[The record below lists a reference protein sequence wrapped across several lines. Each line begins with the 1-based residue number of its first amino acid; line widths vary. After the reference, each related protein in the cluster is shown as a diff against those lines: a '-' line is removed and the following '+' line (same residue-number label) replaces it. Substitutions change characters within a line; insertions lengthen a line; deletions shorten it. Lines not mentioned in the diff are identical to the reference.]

1 MALELDEVRRQP
13 LLESPA
19 REPESGKASAGEV
32 QLEDSQKAAEAKR
45 SSGLDGQADAT
56 ACIPRTAGSEEP
68 PEGPLRV
75 TIVKVEGKAT
85 IQRIELTYSNGSIWA
100 MGPPVAKGKKASKV
114 KNRKD
119 DGVKVMVLSEDEYIT
134 EVTHEPLLQWW
145 WVGAAV
151 HLRTNKGRCLEACG
165 TWSSGLEENVET
177 FKASPGCAVLGLRLH
192 NGRCHG
198 IVEGPAP
205 PVDELE
211 LKMWAVYWL
220 AEGSANDDV
229 QSRTFVGRESAF
241 TFAQRVGGGQEMAW
255 QCGPLRLSV
264 SDHPW
269 LDCFRDLR
277 DLLRPAR
284 LAALEAR
291 EMNAEGPGE
300 SYVEFPSGERPGA
313 GIVLDLVSTS
323 RVKAWGPHTRRKK
336 CEELASEQGQFNLKR
351 WRDMSM
357 SLAETLERI
366 QSAKPTLGRLL
377 AMMDLRRHLARTLF
391 TAAIAAV
398 MSTCDSVKT
407 VLSGAVFTLINAS
420 EQEVKKDSQFLHVIC
435 SWTFG
440 CGSRMSLA
448 KSLILGLMILAV
460 LKGAVSVISQH
471 VTKAFK
477 DSYRVQTRT
486 ELFDHLLAQDLEE
499 FEKQTARVMAQK
511 ASPMVMD
518 SMPLMVTSLVR
529 TVTELLT
536 SLVFLYSISP
546 MMTFMYAT
554 AVPAFQVAAQA
565 YLRKQ
570 AKGSLR
576 RERGLEGVANRVVAE
591 ACEMIKVVKTFS
603 REDWHTSLQRLSL
616 EEAASMKLTMT
627 QGAAQVAADTLQQ
640 AIYCISLWLG
650 LVWVNVDSSAAEMT
664 SFLLL
669 VSKLGHQV
677 NSFKSQVE
685 DMFNA
690 SDNLAEHFEFLD
702 QQPKVF
708 PGTYNG
714 PVQGRVVF
722 EEVSFAYPTRPEQK
736 VLHGLSIE
744 LQPGKTTALVGASGS
759 GKSTSVQLIF
769 RYYDPLEG
777 TILIDGVPLKDW
789 DLTHLHRH
797 MALVA
802 QEPVLFNTSVRQN
815 LLYGLP
821 QCRIDSDPKD
831 FEEQMIAAAK
841 AACAHD
847 FILGFPGGYDTNV
860 GDRGGQVSGGQKQ
873 RLSVARAILMQPRIL
888 VLDEATSALD
898 AESEA
903 IVQEALDRLVASS
916 GSSVM
921 VIAHRLSTVRQADE
935 IICLREGHVVERGS
949 SKELME
955 QRGYFFTLVE
965 KQAVT
970 LDDIGGANAEI
981 DRSLSSRRAKDRKD
995 KEKDEKAEVMEAKAE
1010 NADALDAKKA
1020 NDD

>member
-1 MALELDEVRRQP
+1 MALELDEVRRP
-13 LLESPA
+13 VAEPSPSPKPSDEEGEQKGQTA
-19 REPESGKASAGEV
+19 GAEEPANGTSV
-32 QLEDSQKAAEAKR
+32 P
-45 SSGLDGQADAT
+45 SSTQADT
-56 ACIPRTAGSEEP
+56 ACIPRMAVSEDSTADSA
-68 PEGPLRV
+68 GPLCVR
-75 TIVKVEGKAT
+75 TVKVEGKAT
-85 IQRIELTYSNGSIWA
+85 IQRIEITYSDGSVWA
-100 MGPPVAKGKKASKV
+100 MGPPVAKAKTKAKM
-114 KNRKD
+114 KNRRD
-119 DGVKVMVLSEDEYIT
+119 DGVRIMVLSEDEFIT
-134 EVTHEPLLQWW
+134 EVKHEPLLQWW
-145 WVGAAV
+145 WVGAALE
-151 HLRTNKGRCLEACG
+151 LRTNKGRCLEACG
-165 TWSSGLEENVET
+165 TWSSGLEENAEV
-177 FKASPGCAVLGLRLH
+177 FRAASGCAVLGLRLH

-220 AEGSANDDV
+220 AEGSADDEI
-229 QSRTFVGRESAF
+229 QSRNFVGRESAF
-241 TFAQRVGGGQEMAW
+241 SFAQRVGGGHEMAW

-269 LDCFRDLR
+269 LDCCRDLR

-291 EMNAEGPGE
+291 EVAEGADGA
-300 SYVEFPSGERPGA
+300 YVEFGSGEKPPA
-313 GIVLDLVSTS
+313 GVVLDLVSTS
-323 RVKAWGPHTRRKK
+323 RVKAWGPHMRRKK

-366 QSAKPTLGRLL
+366 QSARPTLGRLV

-391 TAAIAAV
+391 TAVIAAV
-398 MSTCDSVKT
+398 MSTCDSIKT

-420 EQEVKKDSQFLHVIC
+420 EEDVKKDSQFLHIIC

-440 CGSRMSLA
+440 CGSRISLA
-448 KSLILGLMILAV
+448 KSLILGLMLLAV
-460 LKGAVSVISQH
+460 IKGTVGVVSQH
-471 VTKAFK
+471 VAKAFK

-499 FEKQTARVMAQK
+499 FEKQPARVMANK
-511 ASPMVMD
+511 ASPAVMD
-518 SMPLMVTSLVR
+518 GMPNLVTSMVR
-529 TVTELLT
+529 TLTELLT
-536 SLVFLYSISP
+536 SLIFLYSISP
-546 MMTFMYAT
+546 LMTFMYAT

-570 AKGSLR
+570 AKGSQR
-576 RERGLEGVANRVVAE
+576 RERGLEGVANRVVSE

-616 EEAASMKLTMT
+616 EEAASMKLTAT

-640 AIYCISLWLG
+640 AIFCISLWLG

-677 NSFKSQVE
+677 NSFKAQVE
-685 DMFNA
+685 DIFNI

-708 PGTYNG
+708 PGTYDG
-714 PVQGRVVF
+714 PVEGHVVF
-722 EEVSFAYPTRPEQK
+722 EDVTFAYPTRPEQK
-736 VLHGLSIE
+736 VLHGLSME

-769 RYYDPLEG
+769 RYYDPYEG
-777 TILIDGVPLKDW
+777 AILIDGVPLKDW

-831 FEEQMIAAAK
+831 FEEKMIAAAK
-841 AACAHD
+841 AACAHE
-847 FILGFPGGYDTNV
+847 FIQSFPGGYDTNV

-898 AESEA
+898 AESES
-903 IVQEALDRLVASS
+903 IVQEALDCLVANS

-935 IICLREGHVVERGS
+935 IICLREGHVVERGT

-955 QRGYFFTLVE
+955 LRGYYYTLVE

-981 DRSLSSRRAKDRKD
+981 DRSMRSRRASVGGKG
-995 KEKDEKAEVMEAKAE
+995 VAKGTPDSAATE
-1010 NADALDAKKA
+1010 TSS
-1020 NDD
+1020 